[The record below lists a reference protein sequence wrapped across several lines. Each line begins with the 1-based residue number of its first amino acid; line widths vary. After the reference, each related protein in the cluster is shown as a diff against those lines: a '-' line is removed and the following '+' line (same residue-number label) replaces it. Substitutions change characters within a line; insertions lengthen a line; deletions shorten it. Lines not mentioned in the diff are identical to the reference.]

1 MRSYGII
8 VQSPNRLFTIMSYP
22 LFHPSCERAPVAALT
37 AAEFAAEFPREGLH
51 VEFKEGVSHS
61 RIAETAMAFSNAD
74 GGVLLLGASDHGT
87 VRGVDLGTGGETQ
100 IRKTLGQVRDLGP
113 HQLYRIDVD
122 GRTVV
127 AVAVG
132 RRQGGFTQLA
142 GGQIKERRG
151 ASNHTL
157 LGAELADFIARR
169 FVRTVESA
177 PTSLRPEEMDP
188 GLAFEL
194 AAAWQWPLKPEASP
208 SELRDRLRDSGFV
221 IVNGDGDRLSV
232 AGALY
237 LLADPARVLGKA
249 FVEVFR
255 YPDDGVD
262 YDRREE
268 FGGPLQRQVE
278 SAADFVLDELGFDL
292 ALLGVRRHELHRL
305 PRVVVR
311 EAVANAVAHRSYAPA
326 ATSEAV
332 RIEIRPDRVVV
343 RSPGGLPEGVSL
355 DDPAI
360 RSVPRN
366 VLAIRTLRFFGIAE
380 DAGRG
385 VRLMRDHMTLNLMK
399 PPVFEVDGSSVVVTL
414 RLGSDA
420 GPAER
425 AWLALT
431 LTGEP
436 PGTVRPYSVGDT
448 GDVPIGLRAGD
459 ARVLLEAGR
468 GETLTNGQ
476 VRDLLGVDVVEARA
490 ALLRLRDRVLLQQ
503 HGNGAG
509 AHYVLAPHLTGFKSR
524 LVVRSRSDELSDVAI
539 ELAGRGRVTNA
550 DLRKRTGID
559 RVEALRVLNALVAA
573 GRLERRGT
581 RRGSH
586 YVRPESSAASE
597 LEGLIAEP

>member
-1 MRSYGII
+1 
-8 VQSPNRLFTIMSYP
+8 MSYP
-22 LFHPSCERAPVAALT
+22 LFHPSCERTPAAALT
-37 AAEFAAEFPREGLH
+37 AAEFAAEFPREGLY

-61 RIAETAMAFSNAD
+61 RIAETAMTFSNAD

-87 VRGVDLGTGGETQ
+87 VRGVDLGIGGETQ
-100 IRKTLGQVRDLGP
+100 IRNTLGQVRDLGP
-113 HQLYRIDVD
+113 YRMYPLEVD

-127 AVAVG
+127 AIAVG
-132 RRQGGFTQLA
+132 RRLDGFAQLA
-142 GGQIKERRG
+142 GGAIKERRG

-169 FVRTVESA
+169 FVRTVEAA
-177 PTSLRPEEMDP
+177 PAHVRLDEIDP
-188 GLAFEL
+188 DLARAL
-194 AAAWQWPLKPEASP
+194 AEAWQWPLEPGAPP

-221 IVNGDGDRLSV
+221 VGNGDGDRLSV

-255 YPDDGVD
+255 YRGEGVD

-268 FGGPLQRQVE
+268 FGGPLQRQAAA
-278 SAADFVLDELGFDL
+278 AADFVLDELGFDL

-326 ATSEAV
+326 ATAEAV

-343 RSPGGLPEGVSL
+343 RSPGGLLEGVSL

-385 VRLMRDHMTLNLMK
+385 VRLMRDHMALNLME
-399 PPVFEVDGSSVVVTL
+399 PPRFEADDSSVTVTL
-414 RLGSDA
+414 PLGSA
-420 GPAER
+420 AEPAER

-431 LTGEP
+431 LIGEQ
-436 PGTVRPYSVGDT
+436 PGAVRPYSVGDT
-448 GDVPIGLRAGD
+448 AGVPAGLQARDAG
-459 ARVLLEAGR
+459 VLLRAGR

-476 VRDLLGVDVVEARA
+476 VRELLGVDVAAARA
-490 ALLRLRDRVLLQQ
+490 VLRRLRDRWLLQQ
-503 HGNGAG
+503 RGNGAG
-509 AHYVLAPHLTGFKSR
+509 AHYVLAPT
-524 LVVRSRSDELSDVAI
+524 
-539 ELAGRGRVTNA
+539 
-550 DLRKRTGID
+550 
-559 RVEALRVLNALVAA
+559 
-573 GRLERRGT
+573 
-581 RRGSH
+581 
-586 YVRPESSAASE
+586 
-597 LEGLIAEP
+597 

>member
-1 MRSYGII
+1 
-8 VQSPNRLFTIMSYP
+8 MSYP
-22 LFHPSCERAPVAALT
+22 LFHPSCERAPVAALS
-37 AAEFAAEFPREGLH
+37 AAEFAAEFPREGLY
-51 VEFKEGVSHS
+51 VEFKEGVSRS
-61 RIAETAMAFSNAD
+61 RTAETAMAFSNAD
-74 GGVLLLGASDHGT
+74 GGVLLLGASDHGAI
-87 VRGVDLGTGGETQ
+87 RGVDLGVGGETQ
-100 IRKTLGQVRDLGP
+100 IQNTLGQVRDLGP
-113 HQLYRIDVD
+113 HRMYSVDVD

-127 AVAVG
+127 AIAVG
-132 RRQGGFTQLA
+132 RRQGGFAQLA

-177 PTSLRPEEMDP
+177 PTSLRPEEIDP
-188 GLAFEL
+188 ELAFEL
-194 AAAWQWPLKPEASP
+194 AAAWQWPLQPGAPP

-221 IVNGDGDRLSV
+221 VGNGDGDRLSV

-237 LLADPARVLGKA
+237 LLADPAPVLGKA

-255 YPDDGVD
+255 YRGEGVD

-278 SAADFVLDELGFDL
+278 AAADFVLDELGFDL

-326 ATSEAV
+326 ATAEAV

-355 DDPAI
+355 DGPAT

-385 VRLMRDHMTLNLMK
+385 VRLMRDHMALNLME
-399 PPVFEVDGSSVVVTL
+399 PPRFEADSTSVAVTL
-414 RLGSDA
+414 PLGSAA

-425 AWLALT
+425 AWLART
-431 LTGEP
+431 LSGEAADA
-436 PGTVRPYSVGDT
+436 VRPHSVGDS
-448 GDVPIGLRAGD
+448 GELPAGLLAGD
-459 ARVLLEAGR
+459 IPLLLRVGR
-468 GETLTNGQ
+468 GETLTNAK
-476 VRDLLGVDVVEARA
+476 VRNLFGADGREARA
-490 ALLRLRDRVLLQQ
+490 ALRRLRDGGLLQQ
-503 HGNGAG
+503 RGTGAG
-509 AHYVLAPHLTGFKSR
+509 VTYVLDPHLKGVEGPGGLR
-524 LVVRSRSDELSDVAI
+524 VRPEDIGNAVMA
-539 ELAGRGRVTNA
+539 LATEGRVTNA
-550 DLRKRTGID
+550 AVRARTGLD

-586 YVRPESSAASE
+586 YILPESSAE
-597 LEGLIAEP
+597 L

>member
-1 MRSYGII
+1 
-8 VQSPNRLFTIMSYP
+8 MSYP
-22 LFHPSCERAPVAALT
+22 LFHPSCERAPAAALS
-37 AAEFAAEFPREGLH
+37 AAEFAAEFPREGLY
-51 VEFKEGVSHS
+51 VEFKEGVSHA

-87 VRGVDLGTGGETQ
+87 IRGVDLGTGGETQ
-100 IRKTLGQVRDLGP
+100 IRNTLGQVRDLGP
-113 HQLYRIDVD
+113 HRMYSLDVD

-127 AVAVG
+127 AISVG
-132 RRQGGFTQLA
+132 RRRDGFAQLA
-142 GGQIKERRG
+142 GGQIKERRS

-177 PTSLRPEEMDP
+177 PTLLRPEEIDP
-188 GLAFEL
+188 ELALEL
-194 AAAWQWPLKPEASP
+194 AAAWQWPLQPGAPP

-221 IVNGDGDRLSV
+221 VGNGDGDRLSV

-255 YPDDGVD
+255 YRGEGVD

-268 FGGPLQRQVE
+268 FGGPLQRQAAA
-278 SAADFVLDELGFDL
+278 AADFVLDELGFDL

-326 ATSEAV
+326 ATAEAV

-343 RSPGGLPEGVSL
+343 RSPGGLLEGVSL

-385 VRLMRDHMTLNLMK
+385 VRLMRDHMALNLME
-399 PPVFEVDGSSVVVTL
+399 PPRFEADDSSVTVTL
-414 RLGSDA
+414 PLGSVA
-420 GPAER
+420 EPAER

-431 LTGEP
+431 LIGEQ
-436 PGTVRPYSVGDT
+436 PGAVRPYSVGDT
-448 GDVPIGLRAGD
+448 AGVPAGLQARDAG
-459 ARVLLEAGR
+459 VLLRAGR

-476 VRDLLGVDVVEARA
+476 VRELLGVDVAAARA
-490 ALLRLRDRVLLQQ
+490 VLRRLRDRGLLQQ
-503 HGNGAG
+503 RGNGAG
-509 AHYVLAPHLTGFKSR
+509 AHYVLAPHLTGPKSR
-524 LVVRSRSDELSDVAI
+524 RVLRSRPDDLSDAAI
-539 ELAGRGRVTNA
+539 ELAGRGRVANA

-559 RVEALRVLNALVAA
+559 RVEALRVLIALVAA

-586 YVRPESSAASE
+586 YVVPGSPDT
-597 LEGLIAEP
+597 GL

>member
-1 MRSYGII
+1 M
-8 VQSPNRLFTIMSYP
+8 IMAYP
-22 LFHPSCERAPVAALT
+22 LFHPLCQRAPAAVLT
-37 AAEFAAEFPREGLH
+37 AAEFAAEFPREGLY

-61 RIAETAMAFSNAD
+61 RIAETAMAFSNAA
-74 GGVLLLGASDHGT
+74 GGVLLLGASDRGT
-87 VRGVDLGTGGETQ
+87 IRGVDLGTGGETQ
-100 IRKTLGQVRDLGP
+100 IRNTLGQVRDLGP
-113 HQLYRIDVD
+113 HRIYSLDVD

-132 RRQGGFTQLA
+132 PRRDGFAQLPGGA
-142 GGQIKERRG
+142 IKERRG

-157 LGAELADFIARR
+157 LGAELSDFIARR
-169 FVRTVESA
+169 FVRTVEAA
-177 PTSLRPEEMDP
+177 PAHVRLDEIDP
-188 GLAFEL
+188 DLAREL
-194 AAAWQWPLKPEASP
+194 AEAWQWPLEPDAPP
-208 SELRDRLRDSGFV
+208 SKLRDRLRDSGFV
-221 IVNGDGDRLSV
+221 VPDGDGDYLSV

-255 YPDDGVD
+255 HRDEGVD

-268 FGGPLQRQVE
+268 FGGPLQRQVVA
-278 SAADFVLDELGFDL
+278 AADFVLDELGYEMAL
-292 ALLGVRRHELHRL
+292 AGVRRHELHRL
-305 PRVVVR
+305 PRAVVR

-326 ATSEAV
+326 AIAEAV

-343 RSPGGLPEGVSL
+343 RSPGGLPEGVSA
-355 DDPAI
+355 DDLGG

-385 VRLMRDHMTLNLMK
+385 VRLMRDHMALNLMDA
-399 PPVFEVDGSSVVVTL
+399 PQFEVDATSVTVTL
-414 RLGSDA
+414 PLGSAA

-431 LTGEP
+431 LTGEQ
-436 PGTVRPYSVGDT
+436 PGAVRPYSVGDT
-448 GDVPIGLRAGD
+448 AGVPAGLQARDAG
-459 ARVLLEAGR
+459 VLLRAGR

-476 VRDLLGVDVVEARA
+476 VRDLLGVDVAEARA
-490 ALLRLRDRVLLQQ
+490 ALRRLRDRGLLQQ
-503 HGNGAG
+503 RSNGAG
-509 AHYVLAPHLTGFKSR
+509 AHYVLAPHLTGPESHR
-524 LVVRSRSDELSDVAI
+524 VLRSRPDNLNDVAI

-550 DLRKRTGID
+550 DLRERTGID

-573 GRLERRGT
+573 GRLERRGS

-586 YVRPESSAASE
+586 YVLP
-597 LEGLIAEP
+597 GTPDPAE

>member
-1 MRSYGII
+1 
-8 VQSPNRLFTIMSYP
+8 MSYP
-22 LFHPSCERAPVAALT
+22 LFHPSCERAPVAALS
-37 AAEFAAEFPREGLH
+37 AAEFAAEFPREGLY

-87 VRGVDLGTGGETQ
+87 IRGVDLGTGGETQ
-100 IRKTLGQVRDLGP
+100 IRNTLGQVRDLGP
-113 HQLYRIDVD
+113 HRMYSLDVD

-127 AVAVG
+127 AISVG
-132 RRQGGFTQLA
+132 RRRDGFAQLA
-142 GGQIKERRG
+142 GGQIKERRS

-177 PTSLRPEEMDP
+177 PTLLRPEEIDP
-188 GLAFEL
+188 ELALEL
-194 AAAWQWPLKPEASP
+194 AAAWQWPLQPGAPP

-221 IVNGDGDRLSV
+221 VGNGDGDRLSV

-255 YPDDGVD
+255 YRGEGVD

-268 FGGPLQRQVE
+268 FGGPLQRQAA
-278 SAADFVLDELGFDL
+278 AADFVLDELGFDL

-326 ATSEAV
+326 ATAEAA

-355 DDPAI
+355 DDPAT

-385 VRLMRDHMTLNLMK
+385 VRLMRDHMALNLME
-399 PPVFEVDGSSVVVTL
+399 PPRFEADDSSVTVTL
-414 RLGSDA
+414 PLGSA
-420 GPAER
+420 AEPAER

-431 LTGEP
+431 LIGEQ
-436 PGTVRPYSVGDT
+436 PGAVRPYSVGDT
-448 GDVPIGLRAGD
+448 AGVPAGLQARDAG
-459 ARVLLEAGR
+459 VLLRAGR

-476 VRDLLGVDVVEARA
+476 VRELLGVDVAAARA
-490 ALLRLRDRVLLQQ
+490 VLRRLRDRGLLQQ
-503 HGNGAG
+503 RGNGAG
-509 AHYVLAPHLTGFKSR
+509 AHYVLAPHLTGPKSR
-524 LVVRSRSDELSDVAI
+524 RVLRSRPDYLSDGAI

-550 DLRKRTGID
+550 DLRKRTGLD

-573 GRLERRGT
+573 GRLEQRGT

-586 YVRPESSAASE
+586 YVLPGSPDV
-597 LEGLIAEP
+597 GT

>member
-1 MRSYGII
+1 
-8 VQSPNRLFTIMSYP
+8 MSYP
-22 LFHPSCERAPVAALT
+22 LFHPSCERAPAATL
-37 AAEFAAEFPREGLH
+37 AAEEFAAEFPREGLH

-74 GGVLLLGASDHGT
+74 GGVMLLGVSDDGT

-100 IRKTLGQVRDLGP
+100 IRNTLGQVRDLGP
-113 HQLYRIDVD
+113 HRTYPLDVD

-127 AVAVG
+127 AISVG
-132 RRQGGFTQLA
+132 RRQGGFAQLA

-177 PTSLRPEEMDP
+177 STSLRPEEIDP
-188 GLAFEL
+188 ALALEL
-194 AAAWQWPLKPEASP
+194 AAAWQWPLQPEASP

-221 IVNGDGDRLSV
+221 VVNGDGDRLSV

-255 YPDDGVD
+255 YPGEGVD

-278 SAADFVLDELGFDL
+278 AAADFVLDELGFDL

-326 ATSEAV
+326 ATAEAV

-343 RSPGGLPEGVSL
+343 RSPGGLLEGVSL

-385 VRLMRDHMTLNLMK
+385 VRLMRDHMALNLME
-399 PPVFEVDGSSVVVTL
+399 PPRFEADDSSVTVTL
-414 RLGSDA
+414 PLGSA
-420 GPAER
+420 AEPAER

-431 LTGEP
+431 LIGEQ
-436 PGTVRPYSVGDT
+436 PGAVRPYSVGDT
-448 GDVPIGLRAGD
+448 AGLPAGLQARD
-459 ARVLLEAGR
+459 AGVLLRAGR

-476 VRDLLGVDVVEARA
+476 VRELFGVDVAEARA
-490 ALLRLRDRVLLQQ
+490 VLRRLRDRGLLQQ
-503 HGNGAG
+503 RGNGAG
-509 AHYVLAPHLTGFKSR
+509 AHYVLAPHLTGPKSR
-524 LVVRSRSDELSDVAI
+524 RVLRSRPDDLSDAAI
-539 ELAGRGRVTNA
+539 ELAGRGCVTNA
-550 DLRKRTGID
+550 DLRERTGLD

-586 YVRPESSAASE
+586 YVLPGSPDT
-597 LEGLIAEP
+597 GL